1 LSVASLECIFVGP
14 VPAKSRL
21 RRHPQSLTTCERA
34 MPLKQR
40 KLTRPVRAESRSRM
54 LEFRLSRLSSTDH
67 SSGNCARDPPLTGVG
82 EGSND
87 SRKSTKASHASRQT
101 SARHFDRSKQL
112 LRAPFRLRDSG
123 RSQRAGRSASCFRVI
138 FLHPHSALPWFTAS
152 SPTICGSNVQFSPFE
167 AGPMPPATR
176 NQHATACM
184 LDITRWTSVL
194 YRCLIAGYIGPLQCR
209 ICMKRH

>member
-1 LSVASLECIFVGP
+1 VGP

-87 SRKSTKASHASRQT
+87 SRKSTKASHVSRQI
-101 SARHFDRSKQL
+101 SARHLDRVEKATESVFQASRFRALTASRTLSIL
-112 LRAPFRLRDSG
+112 LPRHLSAPR
-123 RSQRAGRSASCFRVI
+123 
-138 FLHPHSALPWFTAS
+138 SALPWFTAS
-152 SPTICGSNVQFSPFE
+152 SPTICGSNVQVSPFE
-167 AGPMPPATR
+167 AGPMPPTTR

>member
-1 LSVASLECIFVGP
+1 MGP

-34 MPLKQR
+34 TPLKQR
-40 KLTRPVRAESRSRM
+40 KLTRPLRAESRSRI
-54 LEFRLSRLSSTDH
+54 LESRLIRLSSTDH
-67 SSGNCARDPPLTGVG
+67 SNSDCARDPPLTGVG

-87 SRKSTKASHASRQT
+87 SRESIKASHVSRQT
-101 SARHFDRSKQL
+101 SAR
-112 LRAPFRLRDSG
+112 RLGSG
-123 RSQRAGRSASCFRVI
+123 RESSSERRPGFEIPGPHSEQGRSSASCFCVI
-138 FLHPHSALPWFTAS
+138 SLHPRSALPWFTAS
-152 SPTICGSNVQFSPFE
+152 SPTICGSNVQVSPFE

-194 YRCLIAGYIGPLQCR
+194 YRCLIAGYIGALQCR
-209 ICMKRH
+209 FCMKRH